1 MSVTSTID
9 IQLARL
15 RMRYA
20 NSGLPKFFA
29 WWGRELNGLLPRR
42 WRELFAEGAQYL
54 LVDSAPGEFGVWRQS
69 GERCTEYGHI
79 PRDQTADDQRDEFSR
94 LRDRIE
100 DPNLRVFYCIPAQ
113 RALRRE
119 LSLPAA
125 AEDKLRQ
132 VLAFEMDRQTPF
144 KADQV
149 YFDYRIVQRDV
160 AAKTLKVELH
170 VVPRAQ
176 LDGELAALAAVAIA
190 LDGVDCWR
198 GTRGGGRT
206 GLNLLPPARRVKR
219 ANQRLWLNLA
229 LGAAAAVLFVV
240 AGLLFLSNRQSAL
253 DTMTAEVDKAKA
265 DAKQTALLTQRLKDN
280 AASAGYLYRLKR
292 DTTPVTAILADLTQR
307 LPDDT
312 FLERLTVDEKGK
324 VEVQGQSGNANKLI
338 DGLQKSEI
346 LDNAAF
352 IGTVQP
358 DARTKKDRFTMNF
371 QLHKQPEPES
381 SKDKKPGD
389 KNQKNDK
396 KSAEAADAPT
406 A

>member
-1 MSVTSTID
+1 MTAISAIHL
-9 IQLARL
+9 QFARM
-15 RMRYA
+15 RVRYA

-29 WWGRELNGLLPRR
+29 WWARELKSFLPER
-42 WRELFAEGAQYL
+42 WRALFADGAQEL
-54 LVDSAPGEFGVWRQS
+54 LVDASAAELGVWRQS
-69 GERCTEYGHI
+69 SERCAEYGRI
-79 PRDQTADDQRDEFSR
+79 ARDQAAEDQRNEFFR
-94 LRDRIE
+94 LRDRID
-100 DPNLRVFYCIPAQ
+100 DPGLRVFYCIPPQ

-119 LSLPAA
+119 LNLPVA

-149 YFDYRIVQRDV
+149 YFDYRIVQRDA
-160 AAKTLKVELH
+160 AAKNLKVDLH

-176 LDGELAALAAVAIA
+176 LDQELAALAADGIA

-198 GTRGGGRT
+198 AAPGSGRA
-206 GLNLLPPARRVKR
+206 GLNLLPQERRVKR
-219 ANQRLWLNLA
+219 VNQRLRLNLA
-229 LGAAAAVLFVV
+229 LGAAAVVLFVV
-240 AGLLFLSNRQSAL
+240 AGMSFLNNRQAAL
-253 DTMTAEVDKAKA
+253 DAMSAEVEKAKV
-265 DAKQTALLTQRLKDN
+265 DAKQTSLLAKRLKDN
-280 AASAGYLYRLKR
+280 ATSANYLYRLKR
-292 DTTPVTAILADLTQR
+292 DTPSKTAMLADLTRR

-338 DGLQKSEI
+338 EGLQKSEL

-371 QLHKQPEPES
+371 QVHKPAEPES
-381 SKDKKPGD
+381 QDKDKKGGE
-389 KNQKNDK
+389 KTDK
-396 KSAEAADAPT
+396 KPAEAAHAP
-406 A
+406 AA

>member
-1 MSVTSTID
+1 MSVISTID

-15 RMRYA
+15 RLRYA

-29 WWGRELNGLLPRR
+29 WWRGELSGLLPQR
-42 WRELFAEGAQYL
+42 WRELFAEGAQEL
-54 LVDSAPGEFGVWRQS
+54 LVDSGTGEFGVWRQS
-69 GERCTEYGHI
+69 GERCAEYGRI
-79 PRDQTADDQRDEFSR
+79 PRDQAAEDQREEFSR

-100 DPNLRVFYCIPAQ
+100 DPSLRVFYCIPAQ

-132 VLAFEMDRQTPF
+132 VLTFEMDRQTPF

-149 YFDYRIVQRDV
+149 YFDCRVVQRDAV
-160 AAKTLKVELH
+160 AKNLKVELY

-176 LDGELAALAAVAIA
+176 LDGELAALTATGIA

-198 GTRGGGRT
+198 SARGSGRA
-206 GLNLLPPARRVKR
+206 GLNLLPPGRRVKR
-219 ANQRLWLNLA
+219 ANRSLWFNLA
-229 LGAAAAVLFVV
+229 LGATAAILFVV
-240 AGLLFLSNRQSAL
+240 AGLLFLNNRQTAL
-253 DTMTAEVDKAKA
+253 DAMSAEVEKAKA
-265 DAKQTALLTQRLKDN
+265 DAKQTTLLTKRLKDSTTS
-280 AASAGYLYRLKR
+280 ASYLYRLKR
-292 DTTPVTAILADLTQR
+292 DTTPMTAMLADLTQR

-324 VEVQGQSGNANKLI
+324 IEVQGQSANANKLI

-346 LDNAAF
+346 LESAAF

-381 SKDKKPGD
+381 PDKDKKTD
-389 KNQKNDK
+389 EKNDK
-396 KSAEAADAPT
+396 KPAEAANAPAT
-406 A
+406 

>member
-1 MSVTSTID
+1 MSVISTID
-9 IQLARL
+9 VQLARL
-15 RMRYA
+15 RLRYA

-29 WWGRELNGLLPRR
+29 WWMRELTGMLPQR
-42 WRELFAEGAQYL
+42 WRALFAEGAQEL
-54 LVDSAPGEFGVWRQS
+54 LVDAKPGQLDVWRQS
-69 GERCTEYGHI
+69 GGRCSEYGRI
-79 PRDQTADDQRDEFSR
+79 ARDAAVEDQRNEFLR
-94 LRDRIE
+94 LRDRID
-100 DPNLRVFYCIPAQ
+100 DPGLRVFYCIAPQ

-119 LSLPAA
+119 LTLPVA

-149 YFDYRIVQRDV
+149 FFDYRIVQRD
-160 AAKTLKVELH
+160 ATAKTLRVELH

-176 LDGELAALAAVAIA
+176 IDGELTALAGIGIA

-198 GTRGGGRT
+198 GTPNGGRA
-206 GLNLLPPARRVKR
+206 GLNLLPPERRVKR
-219 ANQRLWLNLA
+219 VNQRLRLNLA

-240 AGLLFLSNRQSAL
+240 AGLLFLNNRQAGL
-253 DTMTAEVDKAKA
+253 DAMSAEVEKAKGE
-265 DAKQTALLTQRLKDN
+265 AKQTAVLARRLKDN
-280 AASAGYLYRLKR
+280 TSSASYLYRLKR
-292 DTTPVTAILADLTQR
+292 DTTPMTAMLADLTKR

-338 DGLQKSEI
+338 EGLQKSEM

-358 DARTKKDRFTMNF
+358 DVRTKKDRFTMNF
-371 QLHKQPEPES
+371 QLHRQPEPEAPD
-381 SKDKKPGD
+381 KDASKPGD
-389 KNQKNDK
+389 KNAK
-396 KSAEAADAPT
+396 KPAEAADAP
-406 A
+406 AA

>member
-1 MSVTSTID
+1 MSATSAIQ
-9 IQLARL
+9 IQLSRL
-15 RMRYA
+15 RLRYA

-29 WWGRELNGLLPRR
+29 WWAKELKSLLPAR
-42 WRELFAEGAQYL
+42 WRELFAEGAQEL
-54 LVDSAPGEFGVWRQS
+54 LIDASPGELAIWRQS
-69 GERCTEYGHI
+69 GERIAEYGRI
-79 PRDQTADDQRDEFSR
+79 ARDLAAEDQRAEFSR
-94 LRDRIE
+94 LRERID
-100 DPNLRVFYCIPAQ
+100 DPGLRVFYCIPAQ

-119 LSLPAA
+119 LTLPAA

-132 VLAFEMDRQTPF
+132 VLSFEMDRQTPF

-149 YFDYRIVQRDV
+149 YFDYRVIQRDA
-160 AAKTLKVELH
+160 AAKNLKVDLY

-176 LDGELAALAAVAIA
+176 LDNELTALASLGIA

-198 GTRGGGRT
+198 GAPGNGRA
-206 GLNLLPPARRVKR
+206 GLNLLPAERRVKR
-219 ANQRLWLNLA
+219 VNQRLRLNLA
-229 LGAAAAVLFVV
+229 LGAAAALLFIVAGVLF
-240 AGLLFLSNRQSAL
+240 LNNRQAAL
-253 DTMTAEVDKAKA
+253 DAMTAEVDKAKTE
-265 DAKQTALLTQRLKDN
+265 AKQTAILSKRLKDN
-280 AASAGYLYRLKR
+280 TTSANYLYRLKR
-292 DTTPVTAILADLTQR
+292 DTTPATAMLADLTKR

-338 DGLQKSEI
+338 EGLQKSEV

-371 QLHKQPEPES
+371 QLHKRAEPDS
-381 SKDKKPGD
+381 PDKDKKAAD
-389 KNQKNDK
+389 KNGK
-396 KSAEAADAPT
+396 KSAEAADAPS